1 VPGGQLSPQTVFKM
15 AASARPSRRGRVA
28 HRLELCVTMRLDLD
42 RMSRTAPRIL
52 IDENHLADEL
62 GVNFQMGGNPHRF
75 A

>member
-1 VPGGQLSPQTVFKM
+1 
-15 AASARPSRRGRVA
+15 
-28 HRLELCVTMRLDLD
+28 MRLDLD